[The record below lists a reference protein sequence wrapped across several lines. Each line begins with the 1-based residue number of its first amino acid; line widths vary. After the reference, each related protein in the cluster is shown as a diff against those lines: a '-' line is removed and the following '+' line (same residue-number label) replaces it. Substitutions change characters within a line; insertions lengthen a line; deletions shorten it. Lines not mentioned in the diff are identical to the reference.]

1 MSVSIFMLICCAC
14 KHAYSCVLS
23 LPTICLVHWRCANA
37 LASKD
42 PNLQTLL
49 DGWEWTVLDAKV
61 ETELPNIP
69 QFIQKAMNSVNSTY
83 KVQSELELCAEI
95 VQAAQSSGTSF
106 PELGKALCMDT
117 RIMPF
122 AHILGEY
129 CQKFA
134 GGSDGPMIQ
143 FLHAFS
149 LEFGKGIQLGHEFW
163 ECVTKSNF
171 GEEGLFVFTRSL
183 VCKQVELENHGT

>member
-1 MSVSIFMLICCAC
+1 MA
-14 KHAYSCVLS
+14 A
-23 LPTICLVHWRCANA
+23 
-37 LASKD
+37 KD

-49 DGWEWTVLDAKV
+49 DGFEWTVIDSRV
-61 ETELPNIP
+61 EEIP
-69 QFIQKAMNSVNSTY
+69 GIAQFIQRALNSVNATF

-95 VQAAQSSGTSF
+95 VQAAKNGGGTCT
-106 PELGKALCMDT
+106 ELGKALCMDS

-122 AHILGEY
+122 AHIIGEY

-134 GGSDGPMIQ
+134 GGSDGPMIR

-163 ECVTKSNF
+163 ECIAKCNF
-171 GEEGLFVFTRSL
+171 GEEGLFVFTRSWSACMQL
-183 VCKQVELENHGT
+183 RILRHNKTCIKSRKTMSIHSI